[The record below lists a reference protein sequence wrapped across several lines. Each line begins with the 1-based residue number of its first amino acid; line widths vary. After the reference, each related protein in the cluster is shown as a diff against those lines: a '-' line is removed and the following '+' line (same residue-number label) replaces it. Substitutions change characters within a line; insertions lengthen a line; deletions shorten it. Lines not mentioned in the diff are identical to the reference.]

1 MAWYQYI
8 NGQMTEVQ
16 PDHREYAIWY
26 LGTALEDAA
35 TVVRETWPLTE
46 EEIDSLVE
54 SFNKLL
60 KLNHRHVKLV

>member
-8 NGQMTEVQ
+8 NGQPTEIQ
-16 PDHREYAIWY
+16 PDHREYAIWS

-35 TVVRETWPLTE
+35 VVVKNTTPLSE

-60 KLNHRHVKLV
+60 KLNNRRVKLI